1 MICWFGS
8 ASIAANL
15 ETIGYVDPP
24 VASAKLGITCGFGP
38 VVFPAN
44 LETIGYVNPPMTS
57 TTLGM
62 ICELGFTV
70 VSSKDFMI

>member
-1 MICWFGS
+1 MCIRDS
-8 ASIAANL
+8 
-15 ETIGYVDPP
+15 GYVDPP